1 MLVKKRVIK
10 KVQMISKSREKKIPK
25 NSPLIPTVKRV
36 PIKSMANQETN
47 QRVSQTVSGGRI
59 R

>member
-1 MLVKKRVIK
+1 ML
-10 KVQMISKSREKKIPK
+10 SKSREKKIPK
-25 NSPLIPTVKRV
+25 NSLLIPTVKRV